1 MTDDRAMSAASYAG
15 AGISVLSGLTLTD
28 VGIIV
33 GIATAVLTF
42 IANVI
47 WQVRKDRRERER
59 HELEMRALRER
70 VEQ

>member
-42 IANVI
+42 IANMVY
-47 WQVRKDRRERER
+47 QRRKYRMDREL
-59 HELEMRALRER
+59 HELQKRALQER
-70 VEQ
+70 LGE